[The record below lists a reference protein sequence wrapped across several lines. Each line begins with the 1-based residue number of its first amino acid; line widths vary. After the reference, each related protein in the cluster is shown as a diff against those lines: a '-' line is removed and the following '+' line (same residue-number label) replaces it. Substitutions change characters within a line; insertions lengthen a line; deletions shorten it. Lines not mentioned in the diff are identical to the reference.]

1 MVIVTLALLQDLDIG
16 VSDPDEDD
24 DQSIDDLIRVGGRKN
39 VTWRKLLMGEWAPE
53 KLNQQYFGL
62 QYGLPPIAVDKHS

>member
-39 VTWRKLLMGEWAPE
+39 VTWRKLLMGE
-53 KLNQQYFGL
+53 
-62 QYGLPPIAVDKHS
+62 